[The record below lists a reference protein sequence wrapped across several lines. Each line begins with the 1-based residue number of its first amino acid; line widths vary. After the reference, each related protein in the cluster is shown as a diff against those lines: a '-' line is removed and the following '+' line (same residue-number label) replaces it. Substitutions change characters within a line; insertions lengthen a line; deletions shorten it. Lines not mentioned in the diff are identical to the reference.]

1 MPFVN
6 IRITKENGTPTK
18 AQKRELIAGV
28 TDLLA
33 EVLGKNKSTTVVII
47 DEIDTDNYG
56 LGGESITLLRK
67 TNAKKAKPRE
77 SRAKKS

>member
-33 EVLGKNKSTTVVII
+33 KVLGKNKATTVVII

-56 LGGESITLLRK
+56 LGGDSITQVRK
-67 TNAKKAKPRE
+67 RDAKNAK
-77 SRAKKS
+77 STKK

>member
-6 IRITKENGTPTK
+6 IRITKENGEPTCE
-18 AQKRELIAGV
+18 QKEQLIEGV

-33 EVLGKNKSTTVVII
+33 KVLGKNKASTVVII

-56 LGGESITLLRK
+56 LGGKTITKVRKENALRGK
-67 TNAKKAKPRE
+67 
-77 SRAKKS
+77 

>member
-33 EVLGKNKSTTVVII
+33 KVLGKNKATTVVII

-56 LGGESITLLRK
+56 LGGDSITQARK
-67 TNAKKAKPRE
+67 RDAKNAKGT
-77 SRAKKS
+77 KK

>member
-18 AQKRELIAGV
+18 AQKRELITRV

-33 EVLGKNKSTTVVII
+33 KVLGKNKATTVVII

-56 LGGESITLLRK
+56 LGGDSITQVRK
-67 TNAKKAKPRE
+67 RDAKNAKGT
-77 SRAKKS
+77 KK

>member
-1 MPFVN
+1 MMPFVN

-33 EVLGKNKSTTVVII
+33 KVLGKNKATTVVII

-56 LGGESITLLRK
+56 LGGDSITEAR
-67 TNAKKAKPRE
+67 
-77 SRAKKS
+77 KKSVENARDTKKSGLK

>member
-33 EVLGKNKSTTVVII
+33 KVLGKNKATTVVII

-56 LGGESITLLRK
+56 LGGDSITQVRK
-67 TNAKKAKPRE
+67 RDAKNAKGT
-77 SRAKKS
+77 KK